1 MNPAENHCCAQE
13 ARLKGAAT
21 LRPTDKLVQN
31 SAEQGSSPSSGQFFP
46 YLIFPAACSS
56 PLTHPILNI
65 SRAQRAANLS
75 TLLQLPPVS
84 SSFFPHRPNSRNE
97 ENRYFPFFFSLS
109 FLFLPFLAPFSRKNS
124 SFSISFL
131 PQNGISSRP
140 CEARA
145 SIQILIKA
153 RPREK
158 CMRLKS
164 TRLRFEG
171 RPRLN
176 RSSIVFL
183 FFPFFSPSPLSI
195 WLRFCSSCFRQNP
208 RALIIE
214 NHCNPIS
221 LLGGAI

>member
-46 YLIFPAACSS
+46 YLIFPTACSS

-97 ENRYFPFFFSLS
+97 ENRYFPFFSLSLFSLPS
-109 FLFLPFLAPFSRKNS
+109 FSCPFFKKKFVILDLVSSAERNFISPLRSSSFDTNFNKSQAAGKMHALEVHAIAIRGQASIKPFVDRFPIFSFFFPLPSLDLAPV
-124 SFSISFL
+124 L
-131 PQNGISSRP
+131 
-140 CEARA
+140 
-145 SIQILIKA
+145 L
-153 RPREK
+153 
-158 CMRLKS
+158 L
-164 TRLRFEG
+164 L
-171 RPRLN
+171 
-176 RSSIVFL
+176 
-183 FFPFFSPSPLSI
+183 FSPE
-195 WLRFCSSCFRQNP
+195 SSCSHN
-208 RALIIE
+208 
-214 NHCNPIS
+214 
-221 LLGGAI
+221 